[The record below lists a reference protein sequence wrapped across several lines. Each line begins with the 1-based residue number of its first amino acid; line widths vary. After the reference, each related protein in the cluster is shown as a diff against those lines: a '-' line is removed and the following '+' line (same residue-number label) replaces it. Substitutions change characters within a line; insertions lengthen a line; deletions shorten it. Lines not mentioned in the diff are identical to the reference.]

1 MSTSVILFT
10 IIGILC
16 ILYGIMVLMIR
27 SGTTFFVVWFALGA
41 FFLLLG
47 FLVHNHL
54 LEKLPKI
61 LRTLLLIAIC
71 AGILMLAV
79 CEGFVLRG
87 FGSRAPAGLDYLIV
101 LGAQVRED
109 GPSAV
114 LKYRLDA
121 AAQYLQE
128 NNSTVCIV
136 TGGKGAAEPFPE
148 GQGMKDYL
156 VKSGI
161 PEDRIIV
168 EDRALNTVQN
178 IQYSMALMSSP
189 NAPTAIVTNNFH
201 VTRGLALA
209 RGQGLTDVY
218 AIAAP
223 SDPLFLPN
231 NMLREFFGLTKDFLL
246 GNL

>member
-128 NNSTVCIV
+128 NNSTICIV

-156 VKSGI
+156 VKAGI

>member
-71 AGILMLAV
+71 AGIPMLAV

-87 FGSRAPAGLDYLIV
+87 FSSRAPAGLDYLIV

>member
-71 AGILMLAV
+71 AGILVLAV

-87 FGSRAPAGLDYLIV
+87 FSSRAPAGLDYLIV

-148 GQGMKDYL
+148 GQEMKDYL

>member
-71 AGILMLAV
+71 AGILVLAV

-87 FGSRAPAGLDYLIV
+87 FSSRAPAGLDYLIV

-128 NNSTVCIV
+128 NNSTICIV

-156 VKSGI
+156 VKAGI

>member
-1 MSTSVILFT
+1 MSFSVILFM

-47 FLVHNHL
+47 FMVRNHL
-54 LEKLPKI
+54 LEVIPRL
-61 LRTLLLIAIC
+61 LRGVLLVMIC
-71 AGILMLAV
+71 AGVLMLV
-79 CEGFVLRG
+79 DC
-87 FGSRAPAGLDYLIV
+87 LIV

-121 AAQYLQE
+121 AADYLRE
-128 NNSTVCIV
+128 NSSTVCIV
-136 TGGKGAAEPFPE
+136 TGGKGPSEPFSE

-156 VKSGI
+156 VRAGI
-161 PEDRIIV
+161 PAERIIV

-178 IQYSMALMSSP
+178 IQYSKALMPSP
-189 NAPTAIVTNNFH
+189 DASVAIVTNNFH

-209 RGQGLTDVY
+209 RRQGLTNAY

-223 SDPLFLPN
+223 STVVYLPN
-231 NMLREFFGLTKDFLL
+231 NMLREFFGLSKDFLL

>member
-87 FGSRAPAGLDYLIV
+87 FSSRAPAGLDYLIV

-201 VTRGLALA
+201 VTRGLALT

>member
-71 AGILMLAV
+71 AGILVLAV

-87 FGSRAPAGLDYLIV
+87 FSSRAPAGLDYLIV

-189 NAPTAIVTNNFH
+189 NAPTAIVTNNFQ

>member
-71 AGILMLAV
+71 AGILVLAV

-161 PEDRIIV
+161 PEDCVIV

>member
-87 FGSRAPAGLDYLIV
+87 FSSRAPVGLDYLIV

-121 AAQYLQE
+121 AVQYLQE
-128 NNSTVCIV
+128 NNSTICIV

-156 VKSGI
+156 VKAGI

>member
-41 FFLLLG
+41 YFLLLG

-71 AGILMLAV
+71 AGILVLAV

-168 EDRALNTVQN
+168 DDRALNTVQN

>member
-1 MSTSVILFT
+1 MSFSVILFM

-47 FLVHNHL
+47 FL
-54 LEKLPKI
+54 
-61 LRTLLLIAIC
+61 A
-71 AGILMLAV
+71 A
-79 CEGFVLRG
+79 
-87 FGSRAPAGLDYLIV
+87 DYL
-101 LGAQVRED
+101 REN
-109 GPSAV
+109 S
-114 LKYRLDA
+114 
-121 AAQYLQE
+121 
-128 NNSTVCIV
+128 STVCIV
-136 TGGKGAAEPFPE
+136 TGGKGPSEPFSE

-156 VKSGI
+156 VRAGI
-161 PEDRIIV
+161 PAERIIV

-178 IQYSMALMSSP
+178 IQYSKALMPSP
-189 NAPTAIVTNNFH
+189 DASVAIVTNNFH

-209 RGQGLTDVY
+209 RRQGLTNAY

-223 SDPLFLPN
+223 STVVYLPN
-231 NMLREFFGLTKDFLL
+231 NMLREFFGLSKDFLL

>member
-71 AGILMLAV
+71 AGILVLAV